1 LSFEIFISRR
11 LIQNK
16 LQGIKVS
23 KPIVRISILSIAL
36 AIVVNVVTVAIVTGF
51 QHEVRNK
58 ITGFNAPLFISKK
71 GTKQIYEGD
80 AVFKD
85 QKALTELSGINGLKG
100 ISPVVFKPAMLQSTR
115 FSDTI
120 HLSNGKDSLIN
131 RQDILGVVMKGVVE
145 EYDWTFIRQH
155 LVSGRILNFQSKQE
169 ELVLSKRMADQLNY
183 SLNDTISVYY
193 VKNQPVLRKYKVVG
207 IYQTGLE
214 EYDQKLVFCRLPEVQ
229 KMNDFGIKTKIVI
242 DDKLSNG
249 KIVLKAGVEGKATN
263 LLYDWG
269 AGPDIY
275 GGFYLPYL
283 SDTNFR
289 LIVYQSDPLKG
300 TQTPIDTSYIQ
311 INCSQE
317 FVTSS
322 SLLQD
327 ENGQLIKESIGINSY
342 QMTSNLA
349 SVQVT
354 ETEGLGTGRNF
365 VSGFEVQIADWND
378 LKQVED
384 GIRSVI
390 EMRPNENNE
399 LMQVSSILDT
409 ERDLF
414 AWLSFLDYN
423 VYIIIFLM
431 LLIGVINVGS
441 AMLVLIVVR
450 TNLIGMLKAMGARD
464 WSIRKLFLYQAAHL
478 IGRGLLFGN
487 SVAFLL
493 CFIQV
498 KFAILKLD
506 PLVYYL
512 DKVPM
517 EMNPMSWFL
526 VNLVT
531 FVVCMISLIVPSYV
545 VTKISPTKAIRF
557 N

>member
-1 LSFEIFISRR
+1 MSFEIFISRR

-71 GTKQIYEGD
+71 GTKQIFEGD

-85 QKALTELSGINGLKG
+85 QKALNELAGVNGLKG

-145 EYDWTFIRQH
+145 EYDWTFIKQH
-155 LVSGRILNFQSKQE
+155 LVSGRVLNFQQKQE

-229 KMNDFGIKTKIVI
+229 KMNDFGIKTKIII

-249 KIVLKAGVEGKATN
+249 KIVLKAGVEGKASN

-311 INCSQE
+311 INCSQA
-317 FVTSS
+317 FVASS
-322 SLLQD
+322 ALLQD
-327 ENGQLIKESIGINSY
+327 ENGELIKESIGINSY
-342 QMTSNLA
+342 QMTSSLA
-349 SVQVT
+349 TVEVT
-354 ETEGLGTGRNF
+354 ETEGLGTGKNF
-365 VSGFEVQIADWND
+365 VSGFEVQITDWNQ
-378 LKQVED
+378 LKHVEEE
-384 GIRSVI
+384 IRSII

-478 IGRGLLFGN
+478 IGRGLLYGN
-487 SVAFLL
+487 SVAFVL
-493 CFIQV
+493 CFIQM
-498 KFAILKLD
+498 KFAVLKLD

-512 DKVPM
+512 DKVPV

>member
-1 LSFEIFISRR
+1 MSFEIFISRR

-23 KPIVRISILSIAL
+23 KPIVRISIVSIAL

-71 GTKQIYEGD
+71 GTKQIFEGD

-85 QKALTELSGINGLKG
+85 QKAIQELGNIPGLSS
-100 ISPVVFKPAMLQSTR
+100 ISPVVFKPAMLQSAR
-115 FSDTI
+115 FIDTI
-120 HLSNGKDSLIN
+120 QLANGKDSLIS
-131 RQDILGVVMKGVVE
+131 RQDILGVVMKGVE
-145 EYDWTFIRQH
+145 SDYDWTFIRDH
-155 LVSGRILNFQSKQE
+155 LREGRVLQFAGKQE

-183 SLNDTISVYY
+183 HLNDTISVYY
-193 VKNQPVLRKYKVVG
+193 VKNQPVLRKYKVIG
-207 IYQTGLE
+207 IYETGLE
-214 EYDQKLVFCRLPEVQ
+214 EYDKKLVFCRLPEVQ
-229 KMNDFGIKTKIVI
+229 RMNDFGMKTKII
-242 DDKLSNG
+242 IGDKLDHG
-249 KIVLKAGVEGKATN
+249 RLVLKATVEGQAHD

-269 AGPDIY
+269 SGPDIY

-289 LIVYQSDPLKG
+289 LIVYQSDPMKG
-300 TQTPIDTSYIQ
+300 TKWPIDTSYLSV
-311 INCSQE
+311 NCSKQVLSAE
-317 FVTSS
+317 SF
-322 SLLQD
+322 LRD
-327 ENGQLIKESIGINSY
+327 ENGDLWKESSGLDSY
-342 QMTSNLA
+342 EMSTPTVKVN
-349 SVQVT
+349 VI
-354 ETEGLGTGRNF
+354 EKEGLGTGKDY
-365 VSGFEVQIADWND
+365 VSGFEVRIDDWND
-378 LKQVED
+378 LKRVQED
-384 GIRSVI
+384 IQSNI
-390 EMRPNENNE
+390 EMRPNEKNE

-409 ERDLF
+409 ENDLF

-450 TNLIGMLKAMGARD
+450 TKLIGMLKAMGARD
-464 WSIRKLFLYQAAHL
+464 WSIRKLFLFQAAHL
-478 IGRGLLFGN
+478 IGRGLLYGN
-487 SVAFLL
+487 VIGFLL
-493 CFIQV
+493 CYIQS
-498 KFAILKLD
+498 KFALLQLD

-512 DKVPM
+512 DKVPV
-517 EMNPMSWFL
+517 EINPLSWFL
-526 VNLVT
+526 VNLIT

>member
-1 LSFEIFISRR
+1 MSFEIFISRR

-71 GTKQIYEGD
+71 GTKQIFEGD
-80 AVFKD
+80 AVLKD
-85 QKALTELSGINGLKG
+85 QKALNELAGIKGLKG
-100 ISPVVFKPAMLQSTR
+100 ISPVVFKPAMLQSSR

-120 HLSNGKDSLIN
+120 RLSNGKDSLIN

-145 EYDWTFIRQH
+145 DYDWTFIKQH
-155 LVSGRILNFQSKQE
+155 LVSGRILNFRAKQE
-169 ELVLSKRMADQLNY
+169 ELVLSKRMAEQLNY
-183 SLNDTISVYY
+183 ALNDTISVYY

-229 KMNDFGIKTKIVI
+229 KMNDFGVKTKIII
-242 DDKLSNG
+242 DDKLING
-249 KIVLKAGVEGKATN
+249 EIVLKAAVEGKASN

-269 AGPDIY
+269 SGPDIY

-283 SDTNFR
+283 RDTNFR
-289 LIVYQSDPLKG
+289 LIVYQSDPTKG
-300 TQTPIDTSYIQ
+300 TQTPIDTSYLR
-311 INCSQE
+311 INCSKP
-317 FVTSS
+317 FISS
-322 SLLQD
+322 IGLLKD
-327 ENGQLIKESIGINSY
+327 ENGELIKESIGIDSY
-342 QMTSNLA
+342 EMTSIQG

-354 ETEGLGTGRNF
+354 ETEGMGTGKNF

-378 LKQVED
+378 LKQVEED
-384 GIRSVI
+384 IRSVI

-478 IGRGLLFGN
+478 IGRGLLYGN

-493 CFIQV
+493 CFIQW
-498 KFAILKLD
+498 KFALLKLD

-512 DKVPM
+512 DKVPV
-517 EMNPMSWFL
+517 EMNPVSWIL

>member
-1 LSFEIFISRR
+1 MSFEIFISRR

-71 GTKQIYEGD
+71 GTKQIFEGD

-85 QKALTELSGINGLKG
+85 QKALNELAGINGLKG

-145 EYDWTFIRQH
+145 EYDWTFIKEH
-155 LVSGRILNFQSKQE
+155 LVSGRVLNFQQKQE

-229 KMNDFGIKTKIVI
+229 KMNDFGIKTKIII

-249 KIVLKAGVEGKATN
+249 KIVLKAGVEGKASN

-311 INCSQE
+311 INCSQA
-317 FVTSS
+317 FVSS
-322 SLLQD
+322 SALLQD
-327 ENGQLIKESIGINSY
+327 ENGELIKESIGINSY
-342 QMTSNLA
+342 QMTSSLA
-349 SVQVT
+349 TVEVT
-354 ETEGLGTGRNF
+354 ETEGLGTGKNF
-365 VSGFEVQIADWND
+365 VSGFEVQITDWNQ
-378 LKQVED
+378 LKHVEEE
-384 GIRSVI
+384 IRSII

-478 IGRGLLFGN
+478 IGRGLLYGN
-487 SVAFLL
+487 SVAFVL
-493 CFIQV
+493 CFIQL
-498 KFAILKLD
+498 KFAVLKLD

-512 DKVPM
+512 DKVPV

>member
-517 EMNPMSWFL
+517 EMNLMSWFF

>member
-1 LSFEIFISRR
+1 MSFEIFISRR

-23 KPIVRISILSIAL
+23 KPIVRISVLSIAL

-71 GTKQIYEGD
+71 GTKQIFEGD
-80 AVFKD
+80 AVLKD
-85 QKALTELSGINGLKG
+85 QKALKELAGINGLKG

-131 RQDILGVVMKGVVE
+131 RQDILGVVMKGVIQT
-145 EYDWTFIRQH
+145 YDWTFIKEH
-155 LVSGRILNFQSKQE
+155 LVSGRVLNFQSKQE

-229 KMNDFGIKTKIVI
+229 KMNDFGIKTKIII

-249 KIVLKAGVEGKATN
+249 KIVLKAGVEGKASN

-311 INCSQE
+311 INCSQA
-317 FVTSS
+317 FVASS
-322 SLLQD
+322 ALLQD
-327 ENGQLIKESIGINSY
+327 ENGELIKESIGINSY
-342 QMTSNLA
+342 QMTSSLA
-349 SVQVT
+349 TVQVT
-354 ETEGLGTGRNF
+354 ETEGLGTGKNF
-365 VSGFEVQIADWND
+365 VSGFEVQITDWNQ
-378 LKQVED
+378 LKHVEEE
-384 GIRSVI
+384 IRSII

-478 IGRGLLFGN
+478 IGRGLLYGN
-487 SVAFLL
+487 SVAFVL
-493 CFIQV
+493 CFIQM
-498 KFAILKLD
+498 KFAVLKLD

-512 DKVPM
+512 DKVPV

>member
-71 GTKQIYEGD
+71 GTKQIFEGD

-85 QKALTELSGINGLKG
+85 QKALNELAGIEGLKG

-131 RQDILGVVMKGVVE
+131 RQDILGVVMKGVME
-145 EYDWTFIRQH
+145 EYDWTFIKQH
-155 LVSGRILNFQSKQE
+155 LVAGRVLNHQKKQE

-183 SLNDTISVYY
+183 SLNDTVSVYY

-229 KMNDFGIKTKIVI
+229 KMNDFGIKTKIII

-249 KIVLKAGVEGKATN
+249 KIVLKAAVEGKASN

-269 AGPDIY
+269 SGPDIY

-283 SDTNFR
+283 SDTNYR
-289 LIVYQSDPLKG
+289 LIVYQADPLKG

-311 INCSQE
+311 INCSNA
-317 FVTSS
+317 FVASS
-322 SLLQD
+322 ALMQD
-327 ENGQLIKESIGINSY
+327 ENGELIKESIGINAY
-342 QMTSNLA
+342 QMSSSLA
-349 SVQVT
+349 TVQVT
-354 ETEGLGTGRNF
+354 ETEGLGTGKNF
-365 VSGFEVQIADWND
+365 VSGFEVQITDWNQ
-378 LKQVED
+378 LKHVEEE
-384 GIRSVI
+384 IRSII

-464 WSIRKLFLYQAAHL
+464 WSIRKLFLFQAAHL
-478 IGRGLLFGN
+478 IGRGLLYGN
-487 SVAFLL
+487 SVAFVL
-493 CFIQV
+493 CFIQM
-498 KFAILKLD
+498 KFAVLKLD

-512 DKVPM
+512 DKVPV

>member
-71 GTKQIYEGD
+71 GTKQIFEGD

-85 QKALTELSGINGLKG
+85 QKALNELAGINGLKG

-145 EYDWTFIRQH
+145 EYDWTFIKQH
-155 LVSGRILNFQSKQE
+155 LVSGRVLNFQQKQE

-229 KMNDFGIKTKIVI
+229 KMNDFGIKTKIII

-249 KIVLKAGVEGKATN
+249 KIVLKAGVEGKASN

-311 INCSQE
+311 INCSQA
-317 FVTSS
+317 FVASS
-322 SLLQD
+322 ALLQD
-327 ENGQLIKESIGINSY
+327 ENGELIKESIGINSY
-342 QMTSNLA
+342 QMTSSLA
-349 SVQVT
+349 TVQVT
-354 ETEGLGTGRNF
+354 ETEGLGTGKNF
-365 VSGFEVQIADWND
+365 VSGFEVQITDWNQ
-378 LKQVED
+378 LKHVEEE
-384 GIRSVI
+384 IRSII

-478 IGRGLLFGN
+478 IGRGLLYGN
-487 SVAFLL
+487 SVAFVL
-493 CFIQV
+493 CFIQL
-498 KFAILKLD
+498 KFAVLKLD

-512 DKVPM
+512 DKVPV

>member
-23 KPIVRISILSIAL
+23 KPIVRISIVSIAL

-71 GTKQIYEGD
+71 GTKQIFEGD
-80 AVFKD
+80 AVFKA
-85 QKALTELSGINGLKG
+85 QKAIQELNGIPGLRS
-100 ISPVVFKPAMLQSTR
+100 ISPVVFKPAMLQSSR
-115 FSDTI
+115 FTDTI
-120 HLSNGKDSLIN
+120 QLSTGKDSLIS
-131 RQDILGVVMKGVVE
+131 RQDIVGVVMKGVE
-145 EYDWTFIRQH
+145 SSYDWTFIREN
-155 LVSGRILNFQSKQE
+155 LKEGRILNFQSKQE

-183 SLNDTISVYY
+183 RLNDTISVYY

-214 EYDQKLVFCRLPEVQ
+214 EYDKKLVFCRLPEVQ

-242 DDKLSNG
+242 GDQLDHGS
-249 KIVLKAGVEGKATN
+249 IVLKAAVEGQAQD

-269 AGPDIY
+269 SGPDIY
-275 GGFYLPYL
+275 GGFYLSQL
-283 SDTNFR
+283 KDTNFR
-289 LIVYQSDPLKG
+289 LVVYQSDPVKG
-300 TQTPIDTSYIQ
+300 TKWPIDTSYLKV
-311 INCSQE
+311 NCSQPIVATNA
-317 FVTSS
+317 F
-322 SLLQD
+322 LRD
-327 ENGQLIKESIGINSY
+327 ENGDLIKESIGMVAY
-342 QMTSNLA
+342 QLSTSTA
-349 SVQVT
+349 TVT
-354 ETEGLGTGRNF
+354 VEEKEGSGTGKDY
-365 VSGFEVQIADWND
+365 VSGFEVRINDWND
-378 LKQVED
+378 LKRVEEE
-384 GIRSVI
+384 IRSNI
-390 EMRPNENNE
+390 EMRPNEKNE

-409 ERDLF
+409 ENDLF

-478 IGRGLLFGN
+478 IGRGLLYGN
-487 SVAFLL
+487 AIGFILCYVQLKFELL
-493 CFIQV
+493 Q
-498 KFAILKLD
+498 LD

-512 DKVPM
+512 DKVPV
-517 EMNPMSWFL
+517 EINPISWLL
-526 VNLVT
+526 VNVIT

>member
-1 LSFEIFISRR
+1 
-11 LIQNK
+11 
-16 LQGIKVS
+16 
-23 KPIVRISILSIAL
+23 
-36 AIVVNVVTVAIVTGF
+36 
-51 QHEVRNK
+51 
-58 ITGFNAPLFISKK
+58 
-71 GTKQIYEGD
+71 
-80 AVFKD
+80 
-85 QKALTELSGINGLKG
+85 
-100 ISPVVFKPAMLQSTR
+100 
-115 FSDTI
+115 
-120 HLSNGKDSLIN
+120 
-131 RQDILGVVMKGVVE
+131 MKGVVQD
-145 EYDWTFIRQH
+145 YDWTFIKEH
-155 LVSGRILNFQSKQE
+155 LVSGRILNFQAKQE
-169 ELVLSKRMADQLNY
+169 ELVLSKRMAEQLNY
-183 SLNDTISVYY
+183 QLNDTISVYY

-229 KMNDFGIKTKIVI
+229 KMNDFGIKTKILI
-242 DDKLSNG
+242 DDKLSKG
-249 KIVLKAGVEGKATN
+249 KIVLKAGVEGKAAN

-300 TQTPIDTSYIQ
+300 TQTPIDTSYLHIE
-311 INCSQE
+311 CSKP
-317 FVTSS
+317 FIASIG
-322 SLLQD
+322 LLQD
-327 ENGQLIKESIGINSY
+327 ENGELIKESIGIDSY
-342 QMTSNLA
+342 QLTSNLG
-349 SVQVT
+349 SVKVT
-354 ETEGLGTGRNF
+354 ETEGLGTGKNF

-378 LKQVED
+378 LKQVEE

-478 IGRGLLFGN
+478 IGRGLLYGN
-487 SVAFLL
+487 SVAFVL
-493 CFIQV
+493 CFIQL
-498 KFAILKLD
+498 KFAVLKLD

-512 DKVPM
+512 DKVPV
-517 EMNPMSWFL
+517 EINPISWLL

-531 FVVCMISLIVPSYV
+531 FVVCMISLIIPSYV

>member
-1 LSFEIFISRR
+1 MSFEIFISRR

-71 GTKQIYEGD
+71 GTKQIFEGD

-85 QKALTELSGINGLKG
+85 QKALNELAGINGLKG

-131 RQDILGVVMKGVVE
+131 RQDILGVVMKGVME
-145 EYDWTFIRQH
+145 EYDWTFIKKH
-155 LVSGRILNFQSKQE
+155 LVSGRVLNFQQKQE

-229 KMNDFGIKTKIVI
+229 KMNDFGIKTKIII

-249 KIVLKAGVEGKATN
+249 KIVLKAGVEGKASN

-311 INCSQE
+311 INCSQA
-317 FVTSS
+317 FVASS
-322 SLLQD
+322 ALLQD
-327 ENGQLIKESIGINSY
+327 ENGELIKESVGINSY
-342 QMTSNLA
+342 QMTSSVA
-349 SVQVT
+349 TVQVT
-354 ETEGLGTGRNF
+354 ETEGLGTGKNF
-365 VSGFEVQIADWND
+365 VSGFEVQITDWNQ
-378 LKQVED
+378 LKHVEEE
-384 GIRSVI
+384 IRSII

-464 WSIRKLFLYQAAHL
+464 WSIRKLFLFQAAHL
-478 IGRGLLFGN
+478 IGRGLLYGN
-487 SVAFLL
+487 SVAFVL
-493 CFIQV
+493 CFIQM
-498 KFAILKLD
+498 KFAVLKLD

-512 DKVPM
+512 DKVPV
-517 EMNPMSWFL
+517 EMNPLSWFL

>member
-1 LSFEIFISRR
+1 MSFEIFISRR

-71 GTKQIYEGD
+71 GTKQIFEGD
-80 AVFKD
+80 AVLKD
-85 QKALTELSGINGLKG
+85 QKALNELAGINGLKG

-145 EYDWTFIRQH
+145 DYDWTFIKEH
-155 LVSGRILNFQSKQE
+155 LVAGRVLNFKAKQE

-229 KMNDFGIKTKIVI
+229 KMNDFGMKTKIII

-249 KIVLKAGVEGKATN
+249 KIVLKAGVEGKASN

-311 INCSQE
+311 INCSQA
-317 FVTSS
+317 FVASS

-327 ENGQLIKESIGINSY
+327 ENGELIKESIGINSY

-349 SVQVT
+349 TVQVT
-354 ETEGLGTGRNF
+354 ETEGLGTGKNF
-365 VSGFEVQIADWND
+365 VSGFEVQITDWNQ
-378 LKQVED
+378 LKHVEEE
-384 GIRSVI
+384 IRSII

-464 WSIRKLFLYQAAHL
+464 WSIRKLFLFQAAHL
-478 IGRGLLFGN
+478 IGRGLLYGN
-487 SVAFLL
+487 SVAFVL
-493 CFIQV
+493 CFIQM
-498 KFAILKLD
+498 KFAVLKLD

-512 DKVPM
+512 DKVPV

>member
-1 LSFEIFISRR
+1 M
-11 LIQNK
+11 
-16 LQGIKVS
+16 
-23 KPIVRISILSIAL
+23 
-36 AIVVNVVTVAIVTGF
+36 AIVTGF

-71 GTKQIYEGD
+71 GTKQIFEGD
-80 AVFKD
+80 AVFKA
-85 QKALTELSGINGLKG
+85 QKAIQELNGIPGLRS
-100 ISPVVFKPAMLQSTR
+100 ISPVVFKPAMLQSSR
-115 FSDTI
+115 FTDTI
-120 HLSNGKDSLIN
+120 QLSTGKDSLIS
-131 RQDILGVVMKGVVE
+131 RQDIVGVVMKGVE
-145 EYDWTFIRQH
+145 SSYDWTFIREN
-155 LVSGRILNFQSKQE
+155 LKEGRILNFQSKQE

-183 SLNDTISVYY
+183 RLNDTISVYY

-214 EYDQKLVFCRLPEVQ
+214 EYDKKLVFCRLPEVQ

-242 DDKLSNG
+242 GDQLDHGS
-249 KIVLKAGVEGKATN
+249 IVLKAAVEGQAKD

-269 AGPDIY
+269 SGPDIY
-275 GGFYLPYL
+275 GGFYLSQL
-283 SDTNFR
+283 KDTNFR
-289 LIVYQSDPLKG
+289 LVVYQSDPVKG
-300 TQTPIDTSYIQ
+300 TKWPIDTSYLKV
-311 INCSQE
+311 NCSQPIVASNA
-317 FVTSS
+317 F
-322 SLLQD
+322 LRD
-327 ENGQLIKESIGINSY
+327 ENGDLIKESIGMVAY
-342 QMTSNLA
+342 QLSTSTA
-349 SVQVT
+349 TVT
-354 ETEGLGTGRNF
+354 VEEKEGSGTGKDY
-365 VSGFEVQIADWND
+365 VSGFEVRINDWND
-378 LKQVED
+378 LKRVEEE
-384 GIRSVI
+384 IRSNI
-390 EMRPNENNE
+390 EMRPNEKNE

-409 ERDLF
+409 ENDLF

-478 IGRGLLFGN
+478 IGRGLLYGN
-487 SVAFLL
+487 AIGFILCYVQLKFELL
-493 CFIQV
+493 Q
-498 KFAILKLD
+498 LD

-512 DKVPM
+512 DKVPV
-517 EMNPMSWFL
+517 EINPISWLL
-526 VNLVT
+526 VNVIT

>member
-1 LSFEIFISRR
+1 MSFEIFISRR

-23 KPIVRISILSIAL
+23 KPIVRISVLSIAL

-71 GTKQIYEGD
+71 GTKQIFEGD
-80 AVFKD
+80 AVLKD
-85 QKALTELSGINGLKG
+85 QKALKELAGINGLKG

-131 RQDILGVVMKGVVE
+131 RQDILGVVMKGVIQT
-145 EYDWTFIRQH
+145 YDWTFIKEH
-155 LVSGRILNFQSKQE
+155 LVAGRVLNFQSKQE

-229 KMNDFGIKTKIVI
+229 KMNDFGIKTKIII

-249 KIVLKAGVEGKATN
+249 KIVLKAGVEGKASD

-311 INCSQE
+311 INCSLA
-317 FVTSS
+317 FVASS
-322 SLLQD
+322 ALLQD
-327 ENGQLIKESIGINSY
+327 ENGELIKESIGINSY
-342 QMTSNLA
+342 QMTSSLA
-349 SVQVT
+349 TVQVT
-354 ETEGLGTGRNF
+354 ETEGLGTGKNF
-365 VSGFEVQIADWND
+365 VSGFEVQITDWNQ
-378 LKQVED
+378 LKHVEEE
-384 GIRSVI
+384 IRSII

-478 IGRGLLFGN
+478 IGRGLLYGN
-487 SVAFLL
+487 SVAFVL
-493 CFIQV
+493 CFIQM
-498 KFAILKLD
+498 KFAVLKLD

-512 DKVPM
+512 DKVPV

>member
-71 GTKQIYEGD
+71 GTKQIFEGD
-80 AVFKD
+80 AVLKD
-85 QKALTELSGINGLKG
+85 QKALNELAGINGLKG

-145 EYDWTFIRQH
+145 DYDWTFIKEH
-155 LVSGRILNFQSKQE
+155 LVAGRVLNFKAKQE

-229 KMNDFGIKTKIVI
+229 KMNDFGMKTKIII

-249 KIVLKAGVEGKATN
+249 KIVLKAAVEGKTSN

-311 INCSQE
+311 INCSQA
-317 FVTSS
+317 FVATS

-327 ENGQLIKESIGINSY
+327 ENGELIKESIGINSY

-349 SVQVT
+349 TVQVT
-354 ETEGLGTGRNF
+354 ETEGLGTGKNF
-365 VSGFEVQIADWND
+365 VSGFEVQITDWNK
-378 LKQVED
+378 LKHVEEE
-384 GIRSVI
+384 IRSII

-464 WSIRKLFLYQAAHL
+464 WSIRKLFLFQAAHL
-478 IGRGLLFGN
+478 IGRGLLYGN
-487 SVAFLL
+487 SVAFVL
-493 CFIQV
+493 CFIQM
-498 KFAILKLD
+498 KFAVLKLD

-512 DKVPM
+512 DKVPV

>member
-36 AIVVNVVTVAIVTGF
+36 AIVVNLVTVAIVTGF

-71 GTKQIYEGD
+71 GTQQIFEGD
-80 AVFKD
+80 AVLKN
-85 QKALTELSGINGLKG
+85 QKALNELSGIIGLKG
-100 ISPVVFKPAMLQSTR
+100 ISPVVFKPAMLQSSR
-115 FSDTI
+115 FSDTVK
-120 HLSNGKDSLIN
+120 LANGKDSLIN
-131 RQDILGVVMKGVVE
+131 RQDILGVVMKGVE
-145 EYDWTFIRQH
+145 MSYDWTFIKQH
-155 LVSGRILNFQSKQE
+155 LVSGRTLNFQAKQE

-183 SLNDTISVYY
+183 HLNDTISVYY

-242 DDKLSNG
+242 DDQLVNG
-249 KIVLKAGVEGKATN
+249 KIVLKAAIEGKTKD

-269 AGPDIY
+269 SGPDIY
-275 GGFYLPYL
+275 GGFYLSYL
-283 SDTNFR
+283 TDTNFR
-289 LIVYQSDPLKG
+289 LIVYQSDRQKG
-300 TQTPIDTSYIQ
+300 TQFPIDTSYL
-311 INCSQE
+311 NVTCSAP
-317 FVTSS
+317 FVSS
-322 SLLQD
+322 TDLKKDESGALLKEPISLD
-327 ENGQLIKESIGINSY
+327 SY
-342 QMTSNLA
+342 QLSSA
-349 SVQVT
+349 SAVLNVT
-354 ETEGLGTGRNF
+354 ETEGLGTGKNF
-365 VSGFEVQIADWND
+365 VSGFEVQINDWKD
-378 LKQVED
+378 LKRVEEE
-384 GIRSVI
+384 IRSTI

-399 LMQVSSILDT
+399 LMQVSSILTT

-464 WSIRKLFLYQAAHL
+464 WSIRKLFLFQAAHL
-478 IGRGLLFGN
+478 IGRGLLYGN
-487 SVAFLL
+487 LIGFSL

-498 KFAILKLD
+498 KFAVLKLD

-512 DKVPM
+512 DKVPV
-517 EMNPMSWFL
+517 EINPMSWFL

>member
-71 GTKQIYEGD
+71 GTKQIFEGD

-85 QKALTELSGINGLKG
+85 QKALNELAGINGLKG

-145 EYDWTFIRQH
+145 EYDWTFIKQH
-155 LVSGRILNFQSKQE
+155 LVSGRVLNFQKKQE

-229 KMNDFGIKTKIVI
+229 KMIDFGIKTKIII

-249 KIVLKAGVEGKATN
+249 KIVLKAGVEGKASN

-311 INCSQE
+311 INCSQA
-317 FVTSS
+317 FVASS
-322 SLLQD
+322 ALQQD
-327 ENGQLIKESIGINSY
+327 ENGELIKESIGINSY
-342 QMTSNLA
+342 QMTSSLA
-349 SVQVT
+349 TVQVT
-354 ETEGLGTGRNF
+354 ETEGLGTGKNF
-365 VSGFEVQIADWND
+365 VSGFEVQITDWNQ
-378 LKQVED
+378 LKHVEEE
-384 GIRSVI
+384 IRSII

-478 IGRGLLFGN
+478 IGRGLLYGN
-487 SVAFLL
+487 SVAFVL
-493 CFIQV
+493 CFIQM
-498 KFAILKLD
+498 KFAVLKLD

-512 DKVPM
+512 DKVPV

>member
-71 GTKQIYEGD
+71 GTKQIFEGD

-85 QKALTELSGINGLKG
+85 QKALNELAGINGLKG

-145 EYDWTFIRQH
+145 EYDWTFIKQH
-155 LVSGRILNFQSKQE
+155 LVSGRVLNFQQKQE

-229 KMNDFGIKTKIVI
+229 KMNDFGIKTKIII

-249 KIVLKAGVEGKATN
+249 KIVLKAGVEGKASN

-311 INCSQE
+311 INCSQA
-317 FVTSS
+317 FVASS
-322 SLLQD
+322 ALLQD
-327 ENGQLIKESIGINSY
+327 ENGELIKESIGINSY
-342 QMTSNLA
+342 QMTSSLA
-349 SVQVT
+349 TVQVT
-354 ETEGLGTGRNF
+354 ETEGLGTGKNF
-365 VSGFEVQIADWND
+365 VSGFEVQITDWNQ
-378 LKQVED
+378 LKHVEEE
-384 GIRSVI
+384 IRSII

-478 IGRGLLFGN
+478 IGRGLLYGN
-487 SVAFLL
+487 SVAFVL
-493 CFIQV
+493 CYIQM
-498 KFAILKLD
+498 KFAVLKLD

-512 DKVPM
+512 DKVPV

>member
-1 LSFEIFISRR
+1 MSFEIFISRR

-71 GTKQIYEGD
+71 GTKQIFEGD

-85 QKALTELSGINGLKG
+85 QKALNELAGINGLKG

-145 EYDWTFIRQH
+145 EYDWTFIKQH
-155 LVSGRILNFQSKQE
+155 LVSGRVLNFQQKQE

-229 KMNDFGIKTKIVI
+229 KMNDFGIKTKIII

-249 KIVLKAGVEGKATN
+249 KIVLKAGVEGKASN

-311 INCSQE
+311 INCSQA
-317 FVTSS
+317 FVASS
-322 SLLQD
+322 ALLQD
-327 ENGQLIKESIGINSY
+327 ENGELIKESIGINSY
-342 QMTSNLA
+342 QMTSTLA
-349 SVQVT
+349 KVQVT
-354 ETEGLGTGRNF
+354 ETEGLGTGKNF
-365 VSGFEVQIADWND
+365 VSGFEVQITDWKQ
-378 LKQVED
+378 LKHVEEE
-384 GIRSVI
+384 IRSII

-478 IGRGLLFGN
+478 IGRGLLYGN
-487 SVAFLL
+487 SVAFVL
-493 CFIQV
+493 CFIQM
-498 KFAILKLD
+498 KFAVLKLD

-512 DKVPM
+512 DKVPV

>member
-1 LSFEIFISRR
+1 MSFEIFISRR

-23 KPIVRISILSIAL
+23 KPIVRISVLSIAL

-71 GTKQIYEGD
+71 GTKQIFEGD
-80 AVFKD
+80 AVLKD
-85 QKALTELSGINGLKG
+85 QKALKELAGINGLKG

-131 RQDILGVVMKGVVE
+131 RQDILGVVMKGVIQA
-145 EYDWTFIRQH
+145 YDWTFIKEH
-155 LVSGRILNFQSKQE
+155 LVAGRVLNFQSKQE

-229 KMNDFGIKTKIVI
+229 KMNDFGIKTKIII

-249 KIVLKAGVEGKATN
+249 KIVLKAGVEGKASD

-311 INCSQE
+311 INCSQA
-317 FVTSS
+317 FVASS
-322 SLLQD
+322 ALLQD
-327 ENGQLIKESIGINSY
+327 ENGELIKESIGINSY
-342 QMTSNLA
+342 QMTSSLA
-349 SVQVT
+349 TVQVT
-354 ETEGLGTGRNF
+354 ETEGLGTGKNF
-365 VSGFEVQIADWND
+365 VSGFEVQITDWNQ
-378 LKQVED
+378 LKHVEEE
-384 GIRSVI
+384 IRSII

-478 IGRGLLFGN
+478 IGRGLLYGN
-487 SVAFLL
+487 SVAFVL
-493 CFIQV
+493 CFIQI
-498 KFAILKLD
+498 KFAVLKLD

-512 DKVPM
+512 DKVPV

>member
-1 LSFEIFISRR
+1 MSFEIFISRR

-71 GTKQIYEGD
+71 GTKQIFEGD

-85 QKALTELSGINGLKG
+85 QKALNELAGINGLKG

-145 EYDWTFIRQH
+145 EYDWTFIKQH
-155 LVSGRILNFQSKQE
+155 LVSGRVLNFQQKQE

-229 KMNDFGIKTKIVI
+229 KMNDFGIKTKIII

-249 KIVLKAGVEGKATN
+249 KIVLKAGVEGKASN

-311 INCSQE
+311 INCSQA
-317 FVTSS
+317 FVASS
-322 SLLQD
+322 ALLQD
-327 ENGQLIKESIGINSY
+327 ENGELIKESIGINSY
-342 QMTSNLA
+342 QMTSSLA
-349 SVQVT
+349 TVQVT
-354 ETEGLGTGRNF
+354 ETEGLGTGKNF
-365 VSGFEVQIADWND
+365 VSGFEVQITDWNQ
-378 LKQVED
+378 LKHVEAE
-384 GIRSVI
+384 IRSII

-478 IGRGLLFGN
+478 IGRGLLYGN
-487 SVAFLL
+487 SVAFVL
-493 CFIQV
+493 CFIQL
-498 KFAILKLD
+498 KFAVLKLD

-512 DKVPM
+512 DKVPV

>member
-71 GTKQIYEGD
+71 GTKQIFEGD
-80 AVFKD
+80 AVLKD
-85 QKALTELSGINGLKG
+85 QKALNELAGINGLKG

-145 EYDWTFIRQH
+145 DYDWTFIKEH
-155 LVSGRILNFQSKQE
+155 LVAGRVLNFKAKQE

-229 KMNDFGIKTKIVI
+229 KMNDFGIKTKIII

-249 KIVLKAGVEGKATN
+249 KIVLKAAVEGKASN

-311 INCSQE
+311 INCSQA
-317 FVTSS
+317 FVASS
-322 SLLQD
+322 SLRQD
-327 ENGQLIKESIGINSY
+327 ENGELIKESIGINSY
-342 QMTSNLA
+342 QLTSNLA
-349 SVQVT
+349 TVQVT

-365 VSGFEVQIADWND
+365 VSGFEVQITDWNQ
-378 LKQVED
+378 LKHVEEE
-384 GIRSVI
+384 IRSII

-464 WSIRKLFLYQAAHL
+464 WSIRKLFLFQAAHL
-478 IGRGLLFGN
+478 IGRGLLYGN
-487 SVAFLL
+487 SVAFVL
-493 CFIQV
+493 CFIQM
-498 KFAILKLD
+498 KFAVLKLD

-512 DKVPM
+512 DKVPV

>member
-1 LSFEIFISRR
+1 M
-11 LIQNK
+11 
-16 LQGIKVS
+16 
-23 KPIVRISILSIAL
+23 RISILSIAL
-36 AIVVNVVTVAIVTGF
+36 AIVVNLVTVAIVTGF

-71 GTKQIYEGD
+71 GTKQIFEGD
-80 AVFKD
+80 AVWKD
-85 QKALTELSGINGLKG
+85 QKALGELSGINGLKG
-100 ISPVVFKPAMLQSTR
+100 ISPVVFKPAMLQSSR

-120 HLSNGKDSLIN
+120 KLASGKDSLIS
-131 RQDILGVVMKGVVE
+131 RQDILGVVMKGVDK
-145 EYDWTFIRQH
+145 EYDWTFIKEH
-155 LVSGRILNFQSKQE
+155 LVEGRVLHFQAKQE
-169 ELVLSKRMADQLNY
+169 ELVLSRRMADQLNY
-183 SLNDTISVYY
+183 HLNDTISVYY

-242 DDKLSNG
+242 DDQLVNG
-249 KIVLKAGVEGKATN
+249 KIVLKAAVEGKATN

-269 AGPDIY
+269 SGPDIY
-275 GGFYLPYL
+275 GGFYLSYL

-300 TQTPIDTSYIQ
+300 TQFPIDTSYLKIDCTQ
-311 INCSQE
+311 P
-317 FVTSS
+317 FVSS
-322 SLLQD
+322 TDIVIDEEGALQRID
-327 ENGQLIKESIGINSY
+327 VQVNMY
-342 QMTSNLA
+342 QFSTRQGKVN
-349 SVQVT
+349 VT
-354 ETEGLGTGRNF
+354 ETEGMGTGKNF
-365 VSGFEVQIADWND
+365 VSGFEVQINDWNN
-378 LKQVED
+378 LSQVEED
-384 GIRSVI
+384 IRSII

-399 LMQVSSILDT
+399 LMQVSSILAT

-478 IGRGLLFGN
+478 IGRGLLYGN
-487 SVAFLL
+487 LIGFFL
-493 CFIQV
+493 CFIQM

-512 DKVPM
+512 DKVPV
-517 EMNPMSWFL
+517 EINPMSWFL

>member
-1 LSFEIFISRR
+1 MSFEIFISRR

-145 EYDWTFIRQH
+145 DYDWTFIRQH
-155 LVSGRILNFQSKQE
+155 LVSGRILNFQMKQE

-311 INCSQE
+311 MNCSQA
-317 FVTSS
+317 FVATSA
-322 SLLQD
+322 LLQD
-327 ENGQLIKESIGINSY
+327 ENGELIKESIGINSY

-384 GIRSVI
+384 GIRSII

>member
-71 GTKQIYEGD
+71 GTKQIFEGD

-85 QKALTELSGINGLKG
+85 QKALNELAGINGLKG

-145 EYDWTFIRQH
+145 EYDWTFIKEH
-155 LVSGRILNFQSKQE
+155 LVSGRVLNFQQKQE
-169 ELVLSKRMADQLNY
+169 ELVLSQRMADQLNY

-229 KMNDFGIKTKIVI
+229 KMNDFGIKTKIII

-249 KIVLKAGVEGKATN
+249 KIVLKAGVEGKASN

-311 INCSQE
+311 INCSQA
-317 FVTSS
+317 FVSS
-322 SLLQD
+322 SALLQD
-327 ENGQLIKESIGINSY
+327 ENGELIKESIGINSY
-342 QMTSNLA
+342 QMTSSLA
-349 SVQVT
+349 TVQVT
-354 ETEGLGTGRNF
+354 ETEGLGTGKNF
-365 VSGFEVQIADWND
+365 VSGFEVQITDWNQ
-378 LKQVED
+378 LKHVEEE
-384 GIRSVI
+384 IRSII

-478 IGRGLLFGN
+478 IGRGLLYGN
-487 SVAFLL
+487 SVAFVL
-493 CFIQV
+493 CFIQL
-498 KFAILKLD
+498 KFAVLKLD

-512 DKVPM
+512 DKVPV

-526 VNLVT
+526 VSLVT

>member
-1 LSFEIFISRR
+1 MSFEIFISRR

-71 GTKQIYEGD
+71 GTKQIFEGD

-85 QKALTELSGINGLKG
+85 QKALNELAGINGLKG

-131 RQDILGVVMKGVVE
+131 RQDILGVVMKGVME
-145 EYDWTFIRQH
+145 EYDWTFIKKH
-155 LVSGRILNFQSKQE
+155 LVSGRVLNFQQKQE

-229 KMNDFGIKTKIVI
+229 KMNDFGIKTKIII

-249 KIVLKAGVEGKATN
+249 KIVLKAGVEGKASN

-311 INCSQE
+311 INCSQA
-317 FVTSS
+317 FVASS
-322 SLLQD
+322 ALLQD
-327 ENGQLIKESIGINSY
+327 ENGELIKESVGINSY
-342 QMTSNLA
+342 QMTSSLA
-349 SVQVT
+349 TVQVT
-354 ETEGLGTGRNF
+354 ETEGLGTGKNF
-365 VSGFEVQIADWND
+365 VSGFEVQITDWNQ
-378 LKQVED
+378 LKHVEEE
-384 GIRSVI
+384 IRSII

-478 IGRGLLFGN
+478 IGRGLLYGN
-487 SVAFLL
+487 SVAFVL
-493 CFIQV
+493 CFIQM
-498 KFAILKLD
+498 KFAVLKLD

-512 DKVPM
+512 DKVPV

>member
-1 LSFEIFISRR
+1 MSFEIFISRR

-23 KPIVRISILSIAL
+23 KPIVRISVLSIAL

-71 GTKQIYEGD
+71 GTKQIFEGD
-80 AVFKD
+80 AVLKD
-85 QKALTELSGINGLKG
+85 QKALKELAGINGLKG

-131 RQDILGVVMKGVVE
+131 RQDILGVVMKGVIQA
-145 EYDWTFIRQH
+145 YDWTFIKEH
-155 LVSGRILNFQSKQE
+155 LVAGRVLNFQSKQE

-229 KMNDFGIKTKIVI
+229 KMNDFGIKTKIII

-249 KIVLKAGVEGKATN
+249 KIVLKAGVEGKASD

-311 INCSQE
+311 INCSQA
-317 FVTSS
+317 FVASS
-322 SLLQD
+322 ALLQD
-327 ENGQLIKESIGINSY
+327 ENGELIKESIGINSY
-342 QMTSNLA
+342 QMTSSLA
-349 SVQVT
+349 TVQVT
-354 ETEGLGTGRNF
+354 ETEGLGTGKNF
-365 VSGFEVQIADWND
+365 VSGFEVQITDWNQ
-378 LKQVED
+378 LKHVEEE
-384 GIRSVI
+384 IRSII

-478 IGRGLLFGN
+478 IGRGLLYGN
-487 SVAFLL
+487 SVAFVL
-493 CFIQV
+493 CFIQM
-498 KFAILKLD
+498 KFAVLKLD

-512 DKVPM
+512 DKVPV

>member
-1 LSFEIFISRR
+1 MSFEIFISRR

-58 ITGFNAPLFISKK
+58 ITGFNASLFISKK
-71 GTKQIYEGD
+71 GTKQIFEGD

-85 QKALTELSGINGLKG
+85 QKALNELAGINGLKG

-145 EYDWTFIRQH
+145 EYDWTFIKQH
-155 LVSGRILNFQSKQE
+155 LVSGRVLNFQQKQE

-229 KMNDFGIKTKIVI
+229 KMNDFGIKTKIII

-249 KIVLKAGVEGKATN
+249 KIVLKAGVEGKASN

-289 LIVYQSDPLKG
+289 LIVYQSDPVKG

-311 INCSQE
+311 INCSQV
-317 FVTSS
+317 FVASS
-322 SLLQD
+322 ALLQD
-327 ENGQLIKESIGINSY
+327 ENGELIKESIGINSY
-342 QMTSNLA
+342 QMTSSLA
-349 SVQVT
+349 TVQVT
-354 ETEGLGTGRNF
+354 ETEGLGTGKNF
-365 VSGFEVQIADWND
+365 VSGFEVQITDWNQ
-378 LKQVED
+378 LKHVEEE
-384 GIRSVI
+384 IRSII

-478 IGRGLLFGN
+478 IGRGLLYGN
-487 SVAFLL
+487 SVAFVL
-493 CFIQV
+493 CFIQM
-498 KFAILKLD
+498 KFAVLKLD

-512 DKVPM
+512 DKVPV

>member
-36 AIVVNVVTVAIVTGF
+36 AIVVNLVTVAIVTGF

-71 GTKQIYEGD
+71 GTKQIFEGD

-85 QKALTELSGINGLKG
+85 QKALGELSHINGLRG
-100 ISPVVFKPAMLQSTR
+100 ISPVVFKPAMLQSSR

-120 HLSNGKDSLIN
+120 KLANGKDSLIS
-131 RQDILGVVMKGVVE
+131 RQDILGVVMKGVDK
-145 EYDWTFIRQH
+145 EYDWTFIKQH
-155 LVSGRILNFQSKQE
+155 LVEGRTLRFHAKQE
-169 ELVLSKRMADQLNY
+169 ELVLSRRMADQLNY
-183 SLNDTISVYY
+183 RLNDTISVYY

-242 DDKLSNG
+242 DDKLVNG
-249 KIVLKAGVEGKATN
+249 KIVLKAAVEGKAKN

-269 AGPDIY
+269 SGPDIY
-275 GGFYLPYL
+275 GGFYLSYL
-283 SDTNFR
+283 RDTNFR

-300 TQTPIDTSYIQ
+300 TQFPIDTSYLKIDCTQPFVSSTEIMKDEEGALQKTEIQ
-311 INCSQE
+311 VNMCQLSTSQGK
-317 FVTSS
+317 VS
-322 SLLQD
+322 
-327 ENGQLIKESIGINSY
+327 
-342 QMTSNLA
+342 
-349 SVQVT
+349 VT
-354 ETEGLGTGRNF
+354 ETEGIGTGKNF
-365 VSGFEVQIADWND
+365 VSGFEVQINDWNN
-378 LKQVED
+378 LKYVEEE
-384 GIRSVI
+384 IRSII

-464 WSIRKLFLYQAAHL
+464 WSIRKLFLYQAAYL
-478 IGRGLLFGN
+478 IGRGLLYGN
-487 SVAFLL
+487 LIGFLL
-493 CFIQV
+493 CFIQM

-512 DKVPM
+512 DKVPV
-517 EMNPMSWFL
+517 EINPMSWFL

>member
-71 GTKQIYEGD
+71 GTKQIFEGD

-85 QKALTELSGINGLKG
+85 QKALNELAGIEGLKG

-145 EYDWTFIRQH
+145 DYDWTFIKQH
-155 LVSGRILNFQSKQE
+155 LVAGRVLNHQKKQE

-183 SLNDTISVYY
+183 SLNDTVSVYY

-229 KMNDFGIKTKIVI
+229 KMNDFGIKTKIII

-249 KIVLKAGVEGKATN
+249 KIVLKAAVEGKASN

-269 AGPDIY
+269 SGPDIY

-283 SDTNFR
+283 SDTNYR
-289 LIVYQSDPLKG
+289 LIVYQADPLKG

-311 INCSQE
+311 INCSNA
-317 FVTSS
+317 FVASS
-322 SLLQD
+322 ALMQD
-327 ENGQLIKESIGINSY
+327 ENGELIKESIGINAY
-342 QMTSNLA
+342 QMSSSLA
-349 SVQVT
+349 TVQVT
-354 ETEGLGTGRNF
+354 ETEGLGTGKNF
-365 VSGFEVQIADWND
+365 VSGFEVQITDWNQ
-378 LKQVED
+378 LKHVEEE
-384 GIRSVI
+384 IRSII

-464 WSIRKLFLYQAAHL
+464 WSIRKLFLFQAAHL
-478 IGRGLLFGN
+478 IGRGLLYGN
-487 SVAFLL
+487 SVAFVL
-493 CFIQV
+493 CFIQM
-498 KFAILKLD
+498 KFAVLKLD

-512 DKVPM
+512 DKVPV

>member
-1 LSFEIFISRR
+1 MSFEIFISRR

-36 AIVVNVVTVAIVTGF
+36 AIVVNLVTVAIVTGF

-71 GTKQIYEGD
+71 GTKQIFEGD

-85 QKALTELSGINGLKG
+85 QKALGELSHINGLSG
-100 ISPVVFKPAMLQSTR
+100 ISPVVFKPAMLQSSR

-120 HLSNGKDSLIN
+120 KLASGQDSLIS
-131 RQDILGVVMKGVVE
+131 RQDILGVVMKGVDK
-145 EYDWTFIRQH
+145 EYDWSFIKQH
-155 LVSGRILNFQSKQE
+155 LVEGRTLRFHAKQE
-169 ELVLSKRMADQLNY
+169 ELVLSRRMADQLNY
-183 SLNDTISVYY
+183 RLNDTISVYY

-242 DDKLSNG
+242 DDKLVNG
-249 KIVLKAGVEGKATN
+249 KIVLKAAVEGKARN

-269 AGPDIY
+269 SGPDIY
-275 GGFYLPYL
+275 GGFYLSYL

-300 TQTPIDTSYIQ
+300 TQFPIDTSYLKIDCAQPFVSSTEIMKDEEGALQKTEIQ
-311 INCSQE
+311 VNMY
-317 FVTSS
+317 
-322 SLLQD
+322 
-327 ENGQLIKESIGINSY
+327 QLSTPQGKVS
-342 QMTSNLA
+342 
-349 SVQVT
+349 VT
-354 ETEGLGTGRNF
+354 ESEGIGTGKNF
-365 VSGFEVQIADWND
+365 VSGFEVQINDWNN
-378 LKQVED
+378 LTYVEEE
-384 GIRSVI
+384 IRSII

-478 IGRGLLFGN
+478 IGRGLLYGN
-487 SVAFLL
+487 LIGFLL
-493 CFIQV
+493 CFIQL

-512 DKVPM
+512 DKVPV
-517 EMNPMSWFL
+517 EINPMSWFL

>member
-1 LSFEIFISRR
+1 MSFEIFISRR

-23 KPIVRISILSIAL
+23 KPIVRISVLSIAL

-71 GTKQIYEGD
+71 GTKQIFEGD
-80 AVFKD
+80 AVLKD
-85 QKALTELSGINGLKG
+85 QKALKELAGINGLKG

-131 RQDILGVVMKGVVE
+131 RQDILGVVMKGVIQA
-145 EYDWTFIRQH
+145 YDWTFIKEH
-155 LVSGRILNFQSKQE
+155 LVAGRVLNFQSKQE

-229 KMNDFGIKTKIVI
+229 KMNDFGIKTKIII

-249 KIVLKAGVEGKATN
+249 KIVLKAGVEGKASN

-289 LIVYQSDPLKG
+289 LIVYQSDPLIG

-311 INCSQE
+311 INCSQA
-317 FVTSS
+317 FVASS
-322 SLLQD
+322 ALLQD
-327 ENGQLIKESIGINSY
+327 ENGELIKESIGINSY
-342 QMTSNLA
+342 QMTSSLA
-349 SVQVT
+349 TVQVT
-354 ETEGLGTGRNF
+354 ETEGLGTGKNF
-365 VSGFEVQIADWND
+365 VSGFEVQITDWNQM
-378 LKQVED
+378 KHVEEE
-384 GIRSVI
+384 IRSII

-478 IGRGLLFGN
+478 IGRGLLYGN
-487 SVAFLL
+487 SVAFVL
-493 CFIQV
+493 CFIQM
-498 KFAILKLD
+498 KFAVLKLD

-512 DKVPM
+512 DKVPV

>member
-1 LSFEIFISRR
+1 MSFEIFISRR

-71 GTKQIYEGD
+71 GTKQIFEGD

-85 QKALTELSGINGLKG
+85 QKALNELAGINGLKG

-145 EYDWTFIRQH
+145 EYDWTFIKQH
-155 LVSGRILNFQSKQE
+155 LVSGRVLNFQQKQE

-183 SLNDTISVYY
+183 SLNDTVSVYY

-229 KMNDFGIKTKIVI
+229 KMNDFGIKTKIII

-249 KIVLKAGVEGKATN
+249 KIVLKAGVEGKASN

-311 INCSQE
+311 INCSQA
-317 FVTSS
+317 FVASS
-322 SLLQD
+322 ALLQD
-327 ENGQLIKESIGINSY
+327 ENGELIKESIGINSY
-342 QMTSNLA
+342 QMTSSLA
-349 SVQVT
+349 TVEVT
-354 ETEGLGTGRNF
+354 ETEGLGTGKNF
-365 VSGFEVQIADWND
+365 VSGFEVQITDWNQ
-378 LKQVED
+378 LKHVEEE
-384 GIRSVI
+384 IRSII

-478 IGRGLLFGN
+478 IGRGLLYGN
-487 SVAFLL
+487 SVAFVL
-493 CFIQV
+493 CFIQM
-498 KFAILKLD
+498 KFAVLKLD

-512 DKVPM
+512 DKVPV